1 MENEKLLMTPGPTML
16 PPSVLEIM
24 RRQIIHHRTKEF
36 EEILNSLANNLK
48 IIFQTKNLVMTF
60 ASSGTGVMESAIVN
74 LFSPGDKV
82 LSVSIGNFGDR
93 FAQIAEAFQLDV
105 VKLKYEWGQ
114 AVKVSDIK
122 DILQN
127 AGSENIKGILITHNE
142 TSTGVTNDIKA
153 VAELTKNTDI
163 LLVVDAIS
171 SLGGLE
177 LKMDEWGVDCVVTG
191 SQKALMAPPGLGF
204 VALSDKAW
212 AACNKSTM
220 PKFYWDYKKYKKG
233 LDGIGENP
241 PFTPA
246 ITTMQAQAVALKLIL
261 EEGIENVYARH
272 KKLAL
277 ATQAGIKS
285 LGLELLANQENSS
298 YIITAVK
305 APEGID
311 ISKVIKTLNQKFN
324 IMITGGQKEL
334 KGKIFRIG
342 HCGFV
347 SGPDLIKTFSALE
360 MALSQEGYI
369 FESGISL
376 KAVQNELKN

>member
-16 PPSVLEIM
+16 PPSVLEVM

-36 EEILNSLANNLK
+36 EETLNSLANNLK
-48 IIFQTKNLVMTF
+48 TIFQTKNSVMTF

-114 AVKVSDIK
+114 AAKVSDIK
-122 DILQN
+122 DILQK

-177 LKMDEWGVDCVVTG
+177 LKMDEWGIDCVVTG

-204 VALSDKAW
+204 SALSDKAW
-212 AACNKSTM
+212 AACDKSTM

-233 LDGIGENP
+233 LDGTGENP

-261 EEGIENVYARH
+261 EEGIENVYGRH

-277 ATQAGIKS
+277 ATQAGIQS

-305 APEGID
+305 APNGID

-376 KAVQNELKN
+376 KAVQNQLKN